1 MLEMWKEGK
10 NKNKNKNTRN
20 DREGGFASRPE
31 KERERREKV
40 ASFPDQICA
49 HKRIWMGGTTLLH
62 SIATLSFI
70 PVDMPTI
77 LHNCPCLSNETLLGT
92 ESKL

>member
-1 MLEMWKEGK
+1 MWKEGKNK

-20 DREGGFASRPE
+20 DRERGFASRPE
-31 KERERREKV
+31 KERERREEVKRRDML

-49 HKRIWMGGTTLLH
+49 HKRFWMGGTTLLH

-77 LHNCPCLSNETLLGT
+77 LHNCPCLSN
-92 ESKL
+92 

>member
-1 MLEMWKEGK
+1 LEMWKEGK

-31 KERERREKV
+31 KEREQREEVKRRDML

-49 HKRIWMGGTTLLH
+49 HKRFWMGGTTLL
-62 SIATLSFI
+62 IA
-70 PVDMPTI
+70 M
-77 LHNCPCLSNETLLGT
+77 SNEMKT
-92 ESKL
+92 EAHLFDTDKGL